1 MTTIFPTSSF
11 LRLGFHLTTTQSPSF
26 NVGAIEAPLTAT
38 VPYLLRNLLA
48 MRTPTRN
55 PTKIAAWVFGLN
67 FPNAGLIDT
76 VVVWHLIDLT
86 KT

>member
-1 MTTIFPTSSF
+1 M
-11 LRLGFHLTTTQSPSF
+11 
-26 NVGAIEAPLTAT
+26 EAPLTTT
-38 VPYLLRNLLA
+38 VPYLLKNRFA
-48 MRTPTRN
+48 IRTNTRN
-55 PTKIAAWVFGLN
+55 PTKIAAWVLGLN